1 MTTVHSHLLRAIAE
15 ERSADLRSDASPRPE
30 PTQRAKRR
38 RRRGRVQKPLPT
50 LPVMRPERRA
60 P

>member
-1 MTTVHSHLLRAIAE
+1 MTMVNSHLLKAMAE

-38 RRRGRVQKPLPT
+38 RRRGRAQKAVQA
-50 LPVMRPERRA
+50 LPVIRPGQR
-60 P
+60 

>member
-1 MTTVHSHLLRAIAE
+1 MTTVNSHVLKAITA

-38 RRRGRVQKPLPT
+38 RRRGRAPKPVQA
-50 LPVMRPERRA
+50 LPVIRPGQR
-60 P
+60 